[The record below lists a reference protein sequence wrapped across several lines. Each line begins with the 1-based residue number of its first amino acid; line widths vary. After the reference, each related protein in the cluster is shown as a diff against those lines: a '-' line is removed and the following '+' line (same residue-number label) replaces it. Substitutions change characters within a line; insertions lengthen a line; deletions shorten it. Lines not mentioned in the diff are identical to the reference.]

1 MPRFIPES
9 FNPKSSDID
18 WAIKTFNVSKQEVLR
33 QLDLMRDH
41 EFRRSYTDF
50 NRVFR
55 NWMRKADEIGTFK
68 REHEPRRPE
77 EVTDEDRKHDAEKAV
92 AQMDAYRRVK

>member
-1 MPRFIPES
+1 VRFVPDS
-9 FNPKSSDID
+9 FTPKSSDID
-18 WAIKTFNVSKQEVLR
+18 WAIEEFDISRKEVLR

-55 NWMRKADEIGTFK
+55 NWMRKADEIGKFE
-68 REHEPRRPE
+68 REHQPRRPE
-77 EVTDEDRKHDAEKAV
+77 VVTDEKRKEDADKSIVE
-92 AQMDAYRRVK
+92 MEAYRRTK

>member
-1 MPRFIPES
+1 MVHFVPES
-9 FNPKSSDID
+9 FTPKSSDID
-18 WAIKTFNVSKQEVLR
+18 WAIKEFDISRKEVLR

-55 NWMRKADEIGTFK
+55 NWLRTADKHGLFERDRK
-68 REHEPRRPE
+68 PRRPE
-77 EVTDEDRKHDAEKAV
+77 EVTDEQRGRDADKSIVE
-92 AQMDAYRRVK
+92 MDAYRRDK